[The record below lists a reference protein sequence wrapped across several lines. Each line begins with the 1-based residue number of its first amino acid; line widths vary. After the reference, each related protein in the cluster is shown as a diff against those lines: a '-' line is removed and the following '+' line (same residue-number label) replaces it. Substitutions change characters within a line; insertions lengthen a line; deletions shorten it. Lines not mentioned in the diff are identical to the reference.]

1 VRGGGRGAGARV
13 RPGRIRLG
21 GAGDSP
27 GEGWPGM
34 ALLGEMILAPL
45 EAGHPGAVA
54 ATRIRPAFRRRLT
67 RWPVVGRGG
76 SARNADRLLNRFWNY
91 PPLLGRLARRGGFD
105 LFHLVRPSYPPLL
118 LPPPA
123 RLAPAPGRGAGPLPR
138 PRRLPLPAGA
148 RPRAEARVVPRHG
161 PAHARRPAPGGV
173 RRLRQRGDPSRPE
186 GARPGPRRE
195 AGGGPLRHPG

>member
-45 EAGHPGAVA
+45 EAGPPGAVA

-76 SARNADRLLNRFWNY
+76 SARNADRLPNPLWGY
-91 PPLLGRLARRGGFD
+91 PPPPGRPAPPGG
-105 LFHLVRPSYPPLL
+105 
-118 LPPPA
+118 LPPFPPVHPPHPPPRPA
-123 RLAPAPGRGAGPLPR
+123 PPPGRGVGTRPHPHALPR
-138 PRRLPLPAGA
+138 P
-148 RPRAEARVVPRHG
+148 
-161 PAHARRPAPGGV
+161 
-173 RRLRQRGDPSRPE
+173 
-186 GARPGPRRE
+186 
-195 AGGGPLRHPG
+195 